1 VLWWLKDATSG
12 DKERVAKWQ
21 HKFSE
26 FEIASGAPLEPMQEQ
41 RMFDREFLREDTS
54 PRTAGLW
61 ASCRLVVGMHPDEAT
76 DAIVELSLQH
86 GKPFAVVPCC
96 VYWRLFPH
104 RKTAN
109 GRQVRLPD
117 ELNEYLVGLA
127 PEGKIR
133 QAELGFPGRNVVL
146 YTLPEGHDGHG
157 HDRDRT
163 TPLVT
168 MAVTAE
174 GGGGEGGGD
183 RGRGGGGGGTGASA
197 GN

>member
-1 VLWWLKDATSG
+1 M
-12 DKERVAKWQ
+12 AKWQ

-41 RMFDREFLREDTS
+41 RMFDREFLCEDTS

-104 RKTAN
+104 LKTAD

-127 PEGKIR
+127 PEGEIR

-146 YTLPEGHDGHG
+146 YTLPEGHG
-157 HDRDRT
+157 RNRT

-168 MAVTAE
+168 VPVTAE
-174 GGGGEGGGD
+174 GGGAAGEGGG
-183 RGRGGGGGGTGASA
+183 RGGRGGGEGGTGTVTVPKTDRRT
-197 GN
+197 